1 VDTGGAESCA
11 AQRLDRGRLGQ
22 DGTPA
27 GGEGR
32 PLTPDDRGPVDVGAA
47 GGTFATRRGDYF
59 FAEGSG
65 VWTGAATAGAAMG
78 GVAAQK

>member
-1 VDTGGAESCA
+1 
-11 AQRLDRGRLGQ
+11 LGE
-22 DGTPA
+22 DGPTA

-59 FAEGSG
+59 FAAGSG
-65 VWTGAATAGAAMG
+65 AWTGAATAGVAAAG
-78 GVAAQK
+78 AAAQK